1 MRTSFKYVPLSPRSS
16 PPPPSVNPWFSRNG
30 VLEIFYLLLL
40 LLGGECV
47 CMRAG
52 EREGRVGGWN
62 YVYSRALG
70 QSRILVCTGER
81 TPVCPWGELEFQF
94 TLRNSSSYG
103 DSSLSFCKLEFQFI
117 LGRSEILLDF
127 SLYCYMYRERERGQW
142 SMCVL
147 FCVVSG
153 DHLRCWIK
161 RHVNWAVRI
170 TADQAEQ
177 KGEQLWALPS
187 VKVLFKES

>member
-1 MRTSFKYVPLSPRSS
+1 MYARGR
-16 PPPPSVNPWFSRNG
+16 
-30 VLEIFYLLLL
+30 
-40 LLGGECV
+40 
-47 CMRAG
+47 

-127 SLYCYMYRERERGQW
+127 SLYCYMYRERER
-142 SMCVL
+142 
-147 FCVVSG
+147 
-153 DHLRCWIK
+153 
-161 RHVNWAVRI
+161 
-170 TADQAEQ
+170 
-177 KGEQLWALPS
+177 S
-187 VKVLFKES
+187 VKHVCAVLCCFR

>member
-1 MRTSFKYVPLSPRSS
+1 MSLSPRAHRSH
-16 PPPPSVNPWFSRNG
+16 PPRLILDSAEMGCSKYSIYYYYYLAVSV
-30 VLEIFYLLLL
+30 
-40 LLGGECV
+40 CV
-47 CMRAG
+47 CAR
-52 EREGRVGGWN
+52 ERERERGEWGGGD

-127 SLYCYMYRERERGQW
+127 SLYCYMYRERERGQ
-142 SMCVL
+142 
-147 FCVVSG
+147 
-153 DHLRCWIK
+153 
-161 RHVNWAVRI
+161 
-170 TADQAEQ
+170 
-177 KGEQLWALPS
+177 
-187 VKVLFKES
+187 